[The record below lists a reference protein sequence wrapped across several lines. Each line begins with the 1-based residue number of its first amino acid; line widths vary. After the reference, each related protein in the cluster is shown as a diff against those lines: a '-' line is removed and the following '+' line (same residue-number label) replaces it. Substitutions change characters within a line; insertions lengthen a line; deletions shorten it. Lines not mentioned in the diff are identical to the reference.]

1 MGTGKTIG
9 DTAADPTREATGVV
23 GLEPGLPGVQEPLAD
38 LGDSERA
45 EFEGRETPAG
55 RNSSRA
61 FGETEFDWTL
71 EVNGELF
78 LEKYYEELH

>member
-45 EFEGRETPAG
+45 FKLG
-55 RNSSRA
+55 
-61 FGETEFDWTL
+61 TL
-71 EVNGELF
+71 RIA
-78 LEKYYEELH
+78 

>member
-23 GLEPGLPGVQEPLAD
+23 GLEPGFPGVQEEPLAD
-38 LGDSERA
+38 FGDS

-55 RNSSRA
+55 RNNSRA
-61 FGETEFDWTL
+61 FGETEFGWTF
-71 EVNGELF
+71 EANGELS
-78 LEKYYEELH
+78 LEKD